1 MAGIETKHLTF
12 ADYLLLPT
20 IQQRYDIVDG
30 EMVMS
35 AAPTLRQQW
44 ISQNLC
50 VALRAYFRA
59 NQRGIVIYA
68 PCDIVIRR
76 DPLRTRQP
84 DLFVFFHGR
93 NDVGDLRNLADQ
105 PALEYAPD
113 VTIEVLSQHESRRAR
128 LEKLEDYRRIG
139 VKECWI
145 VSPQAHTVEVLR
157 LWAEAMHTV
166 GIYGAG
172 RRLHSEVLEEL
183 ALPVGEV
190 FVLPHE
196 EGEESTII

>member
-1 MAGIETKHLTF
+1 MPEIDTRHLTF

-35 AAPTLRQQW
+35 AAPTPRQQW

-59 NQRGIVIYA
+59 NRRGIVIYA

-84 DLFVFFHGR
+84 DLFVFLRGR

-105 PALEYAPD
+105 PALCRAARSAFCN
-113 VTIEVLSQHESRRAR
+113 VT
-128 LEKLEDYRRIG
+128 
-139 VKECWI
+139 
-145 VSPQAHTVEVLR
+145 
-157 LWAEAMHTV
+157 WAAILM
-166 GIYGAG
+166 G
-172 RRLHSEVLEEL
+172 
-183 ALPVGEV
+183 
-190 FVLPHE
+190 
-196 EGEESTII
+196 